1 MLKKLIVV
9 FTLMLMS
16 SMAVQAF
23 TFKVATLSSDG
34 SVWMENM
41 RAGAKEIS
49 EKTENRV
56 KFKFYPGGVMGG
68 DKNVLRKMKFG
79 QLHGGAMPNS
89 GMAGIYPD
97 IQLYNLVMKFQS
109 FEEIDYARQ
118 RMDALLTEGL
128 DKKGFVS
135 FGFAEMGFAYI
146 MSTTPITTVSDLQ
159 QQKVW
164 APDSNK
170 LAINAFKECSV
181 SPIPLP
187 LRDVLMGLQ
196 TGMIDT
202 VTGTPIGALALQWH
216 TKIKYV
222 TELPLSYIF
231 GVFVLD
237 KKSFNKISKQDQQ
250 IVRTVMTE
258 VARKIDK
265 QSRED
270 NINAVA
276 ALKSQ
281 GVMFITVENSAAN
294 ELKNIM
300 ESANEQIVTNSG
312 LSESMVQQL
321 DNNLAEFRAKPVQ
334 AEVVAE

>member
-16 SMAVQAF
+16 STAVQAF
-23 TFKVATLSSDG
+23 TFKIATLSSDG

-79 QLHGGAMPNS
+79 QLHGGAMPSS
-89 GMAGIYPD
+89 GMAGVYPD

-109 FEEIDYARQ
+109 FEEVDYARQ
-118 RMDALLTEGL
+118 RMDVLLTEGL

-146 MSTTPITTVSDLQ
+146 MSTTPIVTVADLQ

-231 GVFVLD
+231 GVFVID

-250 IVRTVMTE
+250 IVRAVMTQ
-258 VARKIDK
+258 VAENIDK

-300 ESANEQIVTNSG
+300 ESANKQILTNSG
-312 LSESMVQQL
+312 LSEKLVQQL
-321 DNNLAEFRAKPVQ
+321 DNNLAEYRANHVQ
-334 AEVVAE
+334 VEVVTK